1 MAGTAPPWVHRR
13 GFDAM
18 IPASKSILLMKQQ
31 SLFQTAFSAFFRP
44 FSYILE
50 QICQNQVLG
59 FLKSGF
65 SKGHLSFIASDN
77 KVLMS
82 IKGKEKGCDDE
93 VIVKVKNPWFW
104 VRVAF
109 ESDLG
114 M

>member
-1 MAGTAPPWVHRR
+1 
-13 GFDAM
+13 
-18 IPASKSILLMKQQ
+18 MKQQ
-31 SLFQTAFSAFFRP
+31 SLFQTAISSLFRP
-44 FSYILE
+44 FTYLLE
-50 QICQNQVLG
+50 RVCQHQVLG

-65 SKGHLSFIASDN
+65 SKGHLSFISHEN

-82 IKGKEKGCDDE
+82 IKGREKGCEDE